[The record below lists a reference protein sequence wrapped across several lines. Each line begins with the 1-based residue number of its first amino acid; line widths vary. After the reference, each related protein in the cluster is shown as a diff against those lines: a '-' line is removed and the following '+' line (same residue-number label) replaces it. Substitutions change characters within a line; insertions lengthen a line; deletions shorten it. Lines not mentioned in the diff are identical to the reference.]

1 MKISKKI
8 QLLTLLLLT
17 STTFSACAN
26 PSANNKQATAENS
39 ANQPTQVKQTVKA
52 TSPLQAELNQ
62 AKAAGKA
69 VFVVVT
75 GTGATDLNKAM
86 TIAKGANAI
95 YKNATVIQMN
105 KDLPANEALVTEW
118 RLAGAPV
125 PLILVLSSKG
135 LPTGGYVLADATS
148 ENVAALVPSP
158 KLEKVYDAISQSK
171 YAVVAFTKKTFTD
184 RAEVIKECNK
194 AVTLLK
200 NDAIFVEVDMDD
212 VKEKGFM
219 DQLRIDG
226 KTAKSSV
233 TLVINKQGQVAGT
246 STSVPDAQKLVS
258 AATTPVKG
266 GCGPGCGPAGCAK

>member
-1 MKISKKI
+1 MKISRKL
-8 QLLTLLLLT
+8 QLLSLLLVVIT
-17 STTFSACAN
+17 SNACAKPKAESN
-26 PSANNKQATAENS
+26 QANSEAAV
-39 ANQPTQVKQTVKA
+39 NQQTQVKQTVKK

-75 GTGATDLNKAM
+75 GVGATDLNKAM
-86 TIAKGANAI
+86 AIAKGANAI

-105 KDLPANEALVTEW
+105 KDLPDNKPLVDEW

-158 KLEKVYDAISQSK
+158 KLEMVYDAIGKSK
-171 YAVVAFTKKTFTD
+171 NAVVAFTKKSFVD

-212 VKEKGFM
+212 VKEKNFM

>member
-1 MKISKKI
+1 MKISKKL
-8 QLLTLLLLT
+8 QLLSLLLVVFT
-17 STTFSACAN
+17 SNACAN
-26 PSANNKQATAENS
+26 PKAENNKANS
-39 ANQPTQVKQTVKA
+39 ESAANQQTQVKQTVKA

-105 KDLPANEALVTEW
+105 KDLPANEAFVTEW
-118 RLAGAPV
+118 RLSGAPV

-135 LPTGGYVLADATS
+135 LPTGGYTLADATS

-158 KLEKVYDAISQSK
+158 KMEQVYAAIENK
-171 YAVVAFTKKTFTD
+171 KPAIVVFTKKTLAD
-184 RAEVIKECNK
+184 KAEVISIGKD
-194 AVTLLK
+194 AVAKLK
-200 NDAIFVEVDMDD
+200 NNAVLVEVDMDD
-212 VKEKGFM
+212 KRETGFM
-219 DQLRIDG
+219 SQLRID
-226 KTAKSSV
+226 KTSKASI
-233 TLVINKQGQVAGT
+233 TIVINTQGQVAGT
-246 STSVPDAQKLVS
+246 STTTPDAGKL
-258 AATTPVKG
+258 AAAAVAPVKG